1 MAKKNLLDNLTVKN
15 ATCPKGKLHM
25 DFSDGGNLFHRRYAD
40 GRKAWIV
47 RLYKNG
53 RGYARGVGSYPTVS
67 LKEARKSR
75 DYYKNLWA
83 KGIEPSVAKQKVKH
97 LPNKKV
103 KGKKIIPHKLHVL
116 FLVPMHISM
125 DSFLNP
131 DSNSRSYKKDDGKA
145 YNSLATDL
153 PLGPLSMSAY
163 LKKFIDIDVKL
174 VDFNVELNLI
184 SDFNYNDYYEY
195 CKKFLKELD
204 FKPDFICI
212 SSLFSPSFDNFMDCG
227 KASKKI
233 WPKSLVLGGGNIP
246 TNDSKYIY
254 DTLNCDFFDG
264 LCIGEGEKPLL
275 ELLIADDKK
284 KHLEKEMCWATQKKL
299 KSPFPFISKHNFI
312 ENLDEIPFYDY
323 GLCDMD
329 RHGLNPAAPIDL
341 KFEDGVNDGQEHAFH
356 IMTSRGCPFV
366 CTFCAAHRTHGRTM
380 RYHSVERVRDDL
392 RKLQD
397 LYGATKII
405 FQDDHL
411 MGDKNRVYRIL
422 EIVGKLKLQS
432 LYQNGLTLYA
442 LDLPMLQAFHNAGVR
457 HLMLPVE
464 SGNERVLK
472 ELMKK
477 PLKKHISER
486 VAKDCRDLGIYTN
499 ANCIIGMPGET
510 KADIKDGL
518 KNLKRVKANWFNIGI
533 ASPVIGSEMHE
544 LAQEKGYI
552 SKNTMGAD
560 FHKAVIQTEDW
571 TPAYIQEMEY
581 IFNLELNFIYNN
593 DIEYGEY
600 ELALR
605 GFMNVLRVR
614 KDHAFA
620 CYFAAVCNI
629 KLGNKKEFEKHLK
642 LFEKY
647 ATFPLWEKY
656 CTEYNLTTDQLK
668 SIGNNNKELTLNIS
682 KFDGMD
688 PHGAVKFGP

>member
-1 MAKKNLLDNLTVKN
+1 
-15 ATCPKGKLHM
+15 
-25 DFSDGGNLFHRRYAD
+25 
-40 GRKAWIV
+40 
-47 RLYKNG
+47 
-53 RGYARGVGSYPTVS
+53 
-67 LKEARKSR
+67 
-75 DYYKNLWA
+75 
-83 KGIEPSVAKQKVKH
+83 
-97 LPNKKV
+97 
-103 KGKKIIPHKLHVL
+103 
-116 FLVPMHISM
+116 
-125 DSFLNP
+125 
-131 DSNSRSYKKDDGKA
+131 
-145 YNSLATDL
+145 
-153 PLGPLSMSAY
+153 
-163 LKKFIDIDVKL
+163 
-174 VDFNVELNLI
+174 
-184 SDFNYNDYYEY
+184 
-195 CKKFLKELD
+195 
-204 FKPDFICI
+204 
-212 SSLFSPSFDNFMDCG
+212 
-227 KASKKI
+227 
-233 WPKSLVLGGGNIP
+233 
-246 TNDSKYIY
+246 
-254 DTLNCDFFDG
+254 
-264 LCIGEGEKPLL
+264 
-275 ELLIADDKK
+275 
-284 KHLEKEMCWATQKKL
+284 
-299 KSPFPFISKHNFI
+299 
-312 ENLDEIPFYDY
+312 
-323 GLCDMD
+323 
-329 RHGLNPAAPIDL
+329 
-341 KFEDGVNDGQEHAFH
+341 
-356 IMTSRGCPFV
+356 
-366 CTFCAAHRTHGRTM
+366 M
-380 RYHSVERVRDDL
+380 RYHSVERVEDDL
-392 RKLQD
+392 RKLQV

-411 MGDKNRVYRIL
+411 MGDKDRVYKIL
-422 EIVGKLKLQS
+422 DIVGKFKLQS

-656 CTEYNLTTDQLK
+656 CIEYNLTTARLK
-668 SIGNNNKELTLNIS
+668 SIGNDKKKVTLKLT

-688 PHGAVKFGP
+688 SHGAAKFGP